1 MIYPVELSLEEI
13 SLVRNSLDAI
23 QIQGSNAKLVANLQ
37 TKLEEALFQIQVNL
51 QMQEQERIQ
60 AEEEKQK
67 KLQALLAKEAKK
79 KD

>member
-51 QMQEQERIQ
+51 QMQKQERIQ